1 MIDKETLEQKADE
14 ILEKAKETGLET
26 NFFFVTTFDRYL
38 VQLRILQDLEKHINE
53 DGAMVTKAYV
63 KGRENLYTNPAITE
77 YNRTVTAANKTVST
91 LQSILKDFGSL
102 TGEGKKED
110 AMMAF
115 LNE

>member
-38 VQLRILQDLEKHINE
+38 VQLRILQDLEKHISE
-53 DGAMVTKAYV
+53 DGATVTKAYV
-63 KGRENLYTNPAITE
+63 KGRENVYTNPCITE

-91 LQSILKDFGSL
+91 LQSILKDFGTL
-102 TGEGKKED
+102 TGEDKKED